1 MTSITETPALRGF
14 FCCVNWIVLDK
25 RIVRFCLYAGHI
37 HSLEV
42 SLFLSGFAVA
52 YLAVGL
58 YQQHYFYVMKIVT

>member
-1 MTSITETPALRGF
+1 
-14 FCCVNWIVLDK
+14 VNWIVLDK
-25 RIVRFCLYAGHI
+25 RIVRFCLYGGHI